1 MGRKNRRT
9 PAPTREYVPSTR
21 VESHPDGDWYVR
33 SLTGSAATKD
43 YRCPGC
49 DQVIRPATPHIVAWS
64 AEDPQGA
71 ELRRHWHTPCWSARD
86 RRRPR

>member
-1 MGRKNRRT
+1 MGRKNRRSV
-9 PAPTREYVPSTR
+9 APTREYIPRTR
-21 VESHPDGDWYVR
+21 VETHPDGEWYVR
-33 SLTGSAATKD
+33 SFTGSSATKD

-64 AEDPQGA
+64 ADDPQGA
-71 ELRRHWHTPCWSARD
+71 EFRRHWHTSCWSARD